1 MGNDGGS
8 IPTRRE
14 LVKEAAR
21 NPTTTELKA
30 AAAEAEHHR
39 WTVDPLSNKPLA
51 RPVVSDANGRL
62 YNKDS
67 VIEHLLPLA
76 DPDDVAA
83 LQRREEQEKNVL
95 KGAVKSLKD
104 VVEVK
109 FCVEGEEEKGTPE
122 AAEKKEGRRGG
133 KEVWVCPVTREEL
146 GPGSKAVYLV
156 PCGHAFAG
164 EVIKEAGDEKLC
176 LQCNEPYAPN
186 DIIPIVPTTEED
198 IARLQLRAK
207 TLKEKGLT
215 HSLKKAG
222 GKKRKKNGDSGEE
235 KNGEATKNGES
246 KKEKKKKAA
255 TADGIKN
262 SATASLTARVLAE
275 QEERNKRR
283 KIENNE
289 NLSSLFSKDQG
300 NKGKNSDFMTRGFN
314 IPAQAKR

>member
-21 NPTTTELKA
+21 NPTTAELKQA
-30 AAAEAEHHR
+30 AQEQEAHH
-39 WTVDPLSNKPLA
+39 WATDPLSNKPLA
-51 RPVVSDANGRL
+51 RPIVSDANGKL

-67 VIEHLLPLA
+67 IIEHLLPVA
-76 DPDDVAA
+76 DPDDVAEI
-83 LQRREEQEKNVL
+83 QRRRDNEERVL

-109 FCVEGEEEKGTPE
+109 FEVEEG
-122 AAEKKEGRRGG
+122 KKEGDGR
-133 KEVWVCPVTREEL
+133 EVWVCPVTREAF
-146 GPGSKAVYLV
+146 GAGAKAVYVV
-156 PCGHAFAG
+156 PCGHAFRG
-164 EVIKEAGDEKLC
+164 EVIKEAGGEGKC
-176 LQCNEPYAPN
+176 LQCNEAYAPN
-186 DIIPIVPTTEED
+186 DVIPIIPTTEED

-222 GKKRKKNGDSGEE
+222 GKKKRKNGEGEE
-235 KNGEATKNGES
+235 KAEE
-246 KKEKKKKAA
+246 KKEKRAA

-262 SATASLTARVLAE
+262 SATASLTAKVLAE

-283 KIENNE
+283 KMESND
-289 NLSSLFSKDQG
+289 NLKSLFSSKDP
-300 NKGKNSDFMTRGFN
+300 KRSMGKNNDFMSRGFN
-314 IPAQAKR
+314 IPAEAKR